1 MSDEFSGTGHP
12 QPAVL
17 QVVTLITPDGAYG
30 GPVRVAF
37 NQSRQLRAAGHR
49 TMVAGGVRGYRKIP
63 TALDGIPVRLAKARS
78 IIPMLGFSGMIAPA
92 LLGWMVLNRRSF
104 DVIHVHLARDLITL
118 PAAVMALILRK
129 RLVVQTHG
137 MIADSSHPIAP
148 LLDRVLTRPI
158 LRRAAAVLY
167 LTVEE
172 RVALSRVQPEAA
184 VQHLPNGVPGYD
196 GTSTVGSGDRTSDQV
211 EVLYLARLQSRK
223 RPVLFAKTAARLVA
237 EGCDARFTLVGPDEG
252 EAAQVLETIMR
263 SGTRTDEIR
272 WEGALP
278 PDRTVARMAAA
289 SIYVLPS
296 VDEPFPMSVLEAMSV
311 GLPVVITESC
321 GLAETVRA
329 SGSGMVVDESE
340 DSLIEA
346 IRMLITDQ
354 RLREQMSAAA
364 RQTAAAAFSMEAVAR
379 DLTAVYDGRRPVAN
393 SWARAES

>member
-1 MSDEFSGTGHP
+1 MNEKSTGTA

-17 QVVTLITPDGAYG
+17 HVVTLITPDGAYG

-49 TMVAGGVRGYRKIP
+49 TLVAGAVRGYPEIP
-63 TALDGIPVRLAKARS
+63 TVIDGVPVRLAKARS
-78 IIPMLGFSGMIAPA
+78 IIPMLGFSGLLAPA
-92 LLGWMVLNRRSF
+92 LLRWMMRNRKSF

-118 PAAVMALILRK
+118 PAAAMALILRK
-129 RLVVQTHG
+129 RLIVQTHG

-148 LLDRVLTRPI
+148 ILDRLLTRPI

-167 LTVEE
+167 LTEDE
-172 RVALSRVQPEAA
+172 RAALLRVQPGAA
-184 VQHLPNGVPGYD
+184 VRHLRNGVPGYE
-196 GTSTVGSGDRTSDQV
+196 GARGAADRTAGRV
-211 EVLYLARLQSRK
+211 EVLYLARLQARK
-223 RPVLFAKTAARLVA
+223 RPVLFAKAAARLLA

-252 EAAQVLETIMR
+252 EGAEVLDTITR
-263 SGTRTDEIR
+263 SDTGSHEIR
-272 WEGALP
+272 WEGALS

-321 GLAETVRA
+321 GLAETVRE
-329 SGSGMVVDESE
+329 SGSGIVVGESE
-340 DSLIEA
+340 DALIEA
-346 IRMLITDQ
+346 MRTLISDQ

-364 RQTAAAAFSMEAVAR
+364 RQTAAAAFSMEAIAR
-379 DLTAVYDGRRPVAN
+379 DLTASYVGEDD
-393 SWARAES
+393 